1 MKIPEIRDE
10 LFKMAEDLKIPRLR
24 ELAEELWRRPVARRA
39 PAESRYFTDDLADKI
54 RAYAKQHPDH
64 TYAAIGL
71 AFNVNQGRVSE
82 AIAGK
87 RD

>member
-1 MKIPEIRDE
+1 
-10 LFKMAEDLKIPRLR
+10 MAEDLKIPRLR
-24 ELAEELWRRPVARRA
+24 ELAEELWRRPIARRA